1 MKKNLLLILAATFS
15 LSLVSGDGDI
25 DFSSE
30 IDLAR
35 HLGKQ
40 FDLNEADWK
49 NYTRSGS
56 TNPVTDVFYNIP
68 ITNTKLSTSS
78 STAGIELVQ
87 SGRYY
92 LANNL
97 RRGIA
102 ADIPYVLISGKNVV
116 LDMNGTTIQGDLQT
130 TSTSASGITINNNAA
145 ATAVNNIR
153 IINGGV
159 TTISGT
165 GINVGTGVDTVAI
178 ETVKVS
184 KFKTSGIRFQGNATS
199 NVYMSNVNV
208 STSNSPSG
216 AAYGLEIAYTSA
228 DTTNGLVENC
238 SFNNVSSATTT
249 TAAGVS
255 LSGVSDFTFRN
266 CSANGNSGDDFVY
279 GFALQ
284 TQANTS
290 NRFVNCEATGNTS
303 STTTAADMVAGFAQP
318 LAANNNNRFENCI
331 ANGNNITGAA
341 NATIAAGFYS
351 LASQGLIYEGC
362 KANANTNG
370 SAGGITNGFRLASTD
385 AVTFGTSN
393 TINNCEA
400 SGNYTSIAAHTGRVV
415 GIELGDY
422 EQLSTVSN
430 CTLVG
435 NAYTGIAAATAGAGS
450 IYGILFGTTTQGV
463 NRCSALKNTVRST
476 GIPVYATAVDKTVA
490 GLRDF
495 TADSTSLISGNVL
508 ALNGYARLSIG
519 SAPNY
524 NILASDL
531 LADNDQ
537 GGLNIYL
544 TYSNGQNVADIVVE
558 TDVSNMQALS
568 TGLEG
573 WTNYLIV
580 PGEAS

>member
-1 MKKNLLLILAATFS
+1 MNKRILLAIAAMFSMSALAA
-15 LSLVSGDGDI
+15 GDI
-25 DFSSE
+25 DFSNE
-30 IDLAR
+30 IDLAK

-40 FDLNEADWK
+40 FDLSEADWL
-49 NYTRSGS
+49 NYTRGGS
-56 TNPVTDVFYNIP
+56 TGPVTDVFYNIP

-78 STAGIELVQ
+78 GTAGVELVQ

-97 RRGIA
+97 RRAIS

-116 LDMNGTTIQGDLQT
+116 LDMNGTTIQGDLQAA
-130 TSTSASGITINNNAA
+130 STSASGISVNNNAS
-145 ATAVNNIR
+145 ATPVNNIR
-153 IINGGV
+153 VINGGI
-159 TTISGT
+159 TTIGGE
-165 GINVGTGVDTVAI
+165 GINVGTGIDTVAI
-178 ETVKVS
+178 ESVKVS
-184 KFKTSGIRFQGNATS
+184 KFATSGVRFQGNATS
-199 NVYMSNVNV
+199 NVYMNNVNV
-208 STSNSPSG
+208 STANSPSG
-216 AAYGLEIAYTSA
+216 AAYGLEIAYSTA

-238 SFNNVSSATTT
+238 SFNNVSSLTGT

-255 LSGVSDFTFRN
+255 LAGVSDFTFKN

-279 GFALQ
+279 GFVLQ
-284 TQANTS
+284 TQASTS
-290 NRFVNCEATGNTS
+290 NRFVGCEATGNTS
-303 STTTAADMVAGFAQP
+303 STTTASDMVAGFASP
-318 LAANNNNRFENCI
+318 LTGNNNNRFENCI
-331 ANGNNITGAA
+331 ANGNNATGATG
-341 NATIAAGFYS
+341 ATIAAGFYS
-351 LASQGLIYEGC
+351 LASQSLIYEGC
-362 KANANTNG
+362 KANSNTNA
-370 SAGGITNGFRLASTD
+370 SAAGITNGFRLASTSGT
-385 AVTFGTSN
+385 VFGSSN

-400 SGNYTSIAAHTGRVV
+400 SGNYTSVAAFAGRVA
-415 GIELGDY
+415 GIELGDN

-435 NAYTGIAAATAGAGS
+435 NAYTGAAAATAGAGS
-450 IYGILFGTTTQGV
+450 IYGILLGTSTTGV

-495 TADSTSLISGNVL
+495 TLDSNSLISGNVL
-508 ALNGYARLSIG
+508 ALNGFSRLNIG

-524 NILASDL
+524 DILASDL
-531 LADNDQ
+531 LADATQ
-537 GGLNIYL
+537 GGLNLYL

-580 PGEAS
+580 PGEQS